1 MIRPILVDTDVIIDH
16 LRGFEN
22 SKKLLK
28 KVELGNFLAYFS
40 TITEAELYSGQRMS
54 VKSEQRIV
62 ERLLKIMHRVD
73 VNSEIARKAGELRRE
88 YGVELPNAIAI
99 IAATALILGAELVT
113 RNIKHYKSIKKIKL
127 KTPDAIT
134 KNFYAK

>member
-28 KVELGNFLAYFS
+28 EVELGNFLAYFS
-40 TITEAELYSGQRMS
+40 AITEAELYSGQRMS

-88 YGVELPNAIAI
+88 YGVELPNAI

>member
-28 KVELGNFLAYFS
+28 EVELGNFLAYFS
-40 TITEAELYSGQRMS
+40 AITEAELYSGQRTS

-88 YGVELPNAIAI
+88 YGVELPNAI